1 MLVTKTERGLTME
14 TVELT
19 QLEFLRD
26 MVSALVAE
34 CTDESLLDLIGKL
47 LSFPGEG

>member
-1 MLVTKTERGLTME
+1 ME
-14 TVELT
+14 TAELT

-26 MVSALVAE
+26 MVNALVAV

-47 LSFPGEG
+47 LTTV